1 MKASRLILVNVLV
14 LVGLAIVAALVFYY
28 YSTQSHYVSSQDASI
43 SATTVP
49 VVANTP
55 GALTTFSVQV
65 GQHVKAGQVIAT
77 ETVAASSTAAT
88 STSSKVDPPSTGHG
102 TTSPSP
108 ATTTVPITAP
118 VAGDVATTSVAAGQ
132 DVGAGTPLLTLVQ
145 LKTAYVTANISETSI
160 RHIRVGESVDVT
172 VNAIPGV
179 TFHGTVTSVAPATQS
194 FFSLIPAS
202 ATAGTYVQTT
212 QRIPVNIRLHTMGYT
227 LLPGESCSVR
237 VHT

>member
-1 MKASRLILVNVLV
+1 MKASRLILVNVLI
-14 LVGLAIVAALVFYY
+14 LVGLAIVGALAFYY

-43 SATTVP
+43 AATTVP
-49 VVANTP
+49 VVASAP
-55 GALTTFSVQV
+55 GSLATLTVAV
-65 GQHVKAGQVIAT
+65 GQHVAKGQVIGT
-77 ETVAASSTAAT
+77 EAVAAQSTAARAGA
-88 STSSKVDPPSTGHG
+88 STAAAKSDPPSSGV
-102 TTSPSP
+102 SA
-108 ATTTVPITAP
+108 ATTTIPIVAP
-118 VAGDVATTSVAAGQ
+118 VAGDVAATSAAAGQ
-132 DVGAGTPLLTLVQ
+132 DVAAGTPLLTLVQ
-145 LKTAYVTANISETSI
+145 LKTAYVTANIPETNI
-160 RHIRVGESVDVT
+160 RHIHVGESVDVT

-179 TFHGTVTSVAPATQS
+179 TFHGTVTAVAPATQS

>member
-1 MKASRLILVNVLV
+1 MKARRLILVNVLV
-14 LVGLAIVAALVFYY
+14 LVGLAIVAAVVFYY

-49 VVANTP
+49 VVASAD
-55 GALTTFSVQV
+55 GALTSFSVQV

-88 STSSKVDPPSTGHG
+88 STTSKVDPPTAGHG
-102 TTSPSP
+102 TTSPAASS
-108 ATTTVPITAP
+108 VQIKAP

-145 LKTAYVTANISETSI
+145 LKTVYVTANIPETSI

-179 TFHGTVTSVAPATQS
+179 TFHGTVTAVAPATQS

>member
-14 LVGLAIVAALVFYY
+14 LGGLAIVAALVFYY

-49 VVANTP
+49 GVASSA

-77 ETVAASSTAAT
+77 ETVAASSTATAN
-88 STSSKVDPPSTGHG
+88 KVDPPSAGHG
-102 TTSPSP
+102 ATSTSP

-118 VAGDVATTSVAAGQ
+118 VAGDVATTSAAVGQ

-145 LKTAYVTANISETSI
+145 LQTAYVTANIPETSI

-179 TFHGTVTSVAPATQS
+179 TFHGTVTAVAPATQS

-202 ATAGTYVQTT
+202 ATAGTYVQTV
-212 QRIPVNIRLHTMGYT
+212 QRIPVNIRLHPMGYT

>member
-14 LVGLAIVAALVFYY
+14 LVGLAIVAALAFYY
-28 YSTQSHYVSSQDASI
+28 YTTQSHYVSSQDASI

-49 VVANTP
+49 VVASTA

-65 GQHVKAGQVIAT
+65 GQHVRAGQVIAT
-77 ETVAASSTAAT
+77 EVVAASGAA
-88 STSSKVDPPSTGHG
+88 SMVDPPSAGQGAASVAPTRS
-102 TTSPSP
+102 TIQ
-108 ATTTVPITAP
+108 ITAP
-118 VAGDVATTSVAAGQ
+118 VAGDVAATSVAAGQ
-132 DVGAGTPLLTLVQ
+132 DVGAGTPLMTLVQ
-145 LKTAYVTANISETSI
+145 LKTAYVTANIPETNI
-160 RHIRVGESVDVT
+160 RRIRVGESVDVT

-179 TFHGTVTSVAPATQS
+179 TFHGTVTAIAPATQS

-212 QRIPVNIRLHTMGYT
+212 QRIPVNIRLHTMGDT

>member
-14 LVGLAIVAALVFYY
+14 LVGLAIVAALAFYY
-28 YSTQSHYVSSQDASI
+28 YTTQSHYVSSQDASI

-49 VVANTP
+49 VVASTA

-65 GQHVKAGQVIAT
+65 GQHVQAGQVIAT
-77 ETVAASSTAAT
+77 EAVAT
-88 STSSKVDPPSTGHG
+88 SGAASKVDPPSAGQG
-102 TTSPSP
+102 AGS
-108 ATTTVPITAP
+108 ATPTMSTIPIKAP

-132 DVGAGTPLLTLVQ
+132 DVGAGTPLMTLVQ
-145 LKTAYVTANISETSI
+145 LKTAYVTANIAETNI
-160 RHIRVGESVDVT
+160 RRIRVGESVDVT

-179 TFHGTVTSVAPATQS
+179 TFHGTVTAIAPATQS

-202 ATAGTYVQTT
+202 ATAGTYVPTT

>member
-14 LVGLAIVAALVFYY
+14 LVGLAIVAALAFYY

-43 SATTVP
+43 AATTVP
-49 VVANTP
+49 VVASAP
-55 GALTTFSVQV
+55 GSLAKLTVAV
-65 GQHVKAGQVIAT
+65 GQHVRKGQVIGT
-77 ETVAASSTAAT
+77 EAVAAQGTASGASTTAAK
-88 STSSKVDPPSTGHG
+88 SSPPASGARALG
-102 TTSPSP
+102 S
-108 ATTTVPITAP
+108 ATIPIVAP
-118 VAGDVATTSVAAGQ
+118 VSGDVATTSAAVGQEVA
-132 DVGAGTPLLTLVQ
+132 AGTPLLTLVQ
-145 LKTAYVTANISETSI
+145 LKTAYVTANIPETSI

-179 TFHGTVTSVAPATQS
+179 TFHGAVTAVAPATQS

>member
-14 LVGLAIVAALVFYY
+14 LVGLAIVAALAFYY

-65 GQHVKAGQVIAT
+65 GQHVTAGQVIAT
-77 ETVAASSTAAT
+77 ETVAAA

-102 TTSPSP
+102 STSTIP

-118 VAGDVATTSVAAGQ
+118 VAGDVATTSAAVGQ

-145 LKTAYVTANISETSI
+145 LKTAYVTANIPETSI

-179 TFHGTVTSVAPATQS
+179 TFHGTVTAVAPATQS

>member
-1 MKASRLILVNVLV
+1 MKASRLILVNALV
-14 LVGLAIVAALVFYY
+14 LVGLASVAALAFYY

-49 VVANTP
+49 VVANVP
-55 GALTTFSVQV
+55 GSLTTFSVQV

-77 ETVAASSTAAT
+77 ETVAASGTA
-88 STSSKVDPPSTGHG
+88 SKVDPPSAGHG
-102 TTSPSP
+102 AASGSSAA
-108 ATTTVPITAP
+108 ATVQITAP
-118 VAGDVATTSVAAGQ
+118 VAGDVATTSAAAGQ
-132 DVGAGTPLLTLVQ
+132 EVGAGTPLLTLVQ
-145 LKTAYVTANISETSI
+145 LKTAYVTANIPETSI

-179 TFHGTVTSVAPATQS
+179 TFHGTVTAVAPATES

-202 ATAGTYVQTT
+202 ATAGTYVPTT
-212 QRIPVNIRLHTMGYT
+212 QRIPVDIRVHTMGYT